1 MHLLPTITVP
11 GFPYFSHLIVLVE
24 MWRRGPEVW
33 RSKGLEPVE
42 GSGEGQITCRILDI
56 YHLSNGCPGNTV
68 SATVF
73 SRFMF
78 TDQLPSGREYLSHW
92 DNYFRKPTR
101 VISQYAQLSQAR
113 KQFREQTKTSQWL
126 LPGPPEMV
134 EEENLHHLQRRRRPQ
149 STQTT
154 SKT

>member
-92 DNYFRKPTR
+92 PGDEFTPSRGARCCSSSSLKSETEMNSKQRCTTTRTIHLPLQQEQHTSSRTDNSSFRSRTSMPTR
-101 VISQYAQLSQAR
+101 
-113 KQFREQTKTSQWL
+113 
-126 LPGPPEMV
+126 
-134 EEENLHHLQRRRRPQ
+134 
-149 STQTT
+149 
-154 SKT
+154 

>member
-1 MHLLPTITVP
+1 MAMHLLPTITVP

-78 TDQLPSGREYLSHW
+78 TDQLPSGREYLS
-92 DNYFRKPTR
+92 Y
-101 VISQYAQLSQAR
+101 
-113 KQFREQTKTSQWL
+113 
-126 LPGPPEMV
+126 
-134 EEENLHHLQRRRRPQ
+134 
-149 STQTT
+149 
-154 SKT
+154 